1 MDPSSEILAWT
12 PSVKHKPT
20 RNSLTWTLLDKTLSV
35 PRINPQCA
43 VATIGEET
51 VIAVVGGF
59 NDEGKNGARQ
69 ILNSTEFYTV
79 SNDGFMA
86 SKYILF

>member
-1 MDPSSEILAWT
+1 MVPSSEILAWT
-12 PSVKHKPT
+12 PSAKHKPT
-20 RNSLTWTLLDKTLSV
+20 RNSLTWTLSEKTLSV

-69 ILNSTEFYTV
+69 ILNSTEFHIV
-79 SNDGFMA
+79 GSDGFMA

>member
-1 MDPSSEILAWT
+1 M
-12 PSVKHKPT
+12 
-20 RNSLTWTLLDKTLSV
+20 DKTLSV

-86 SKYILF
+86 SKYILFWISFVSWVSKNLEYQILDFIS

>member
-1 MDPSSEILAWT
+1 MDPSSETLAWT
-12 PSVKHKPT
+12 PSAKHKPT
-20 RNSLTWTLLDKTLSV
+20 RSSLTWTLSDKRLSA

-59 NDEGKNGARQ
+59 NDKGKNGARQ